1 MKRLFYVISF
11 VGMLLFP
18 TLLTGQILD
27 PELYSYDCIEDDN
40 ESFVDTTYRGLYES
54 RNGRYHSPHGEIR
67 FLVAFV
73 ELVYDGT
80 DVEDPSPNGTSEWP
94 KGELPV
100 WRDSLLSPFTPNG
113 ISNRHLTKYYQYA
126 SSNNHI
132 VLGDYLVAPT
142 NNGVFKVNTTDG
154 YIKYKPEVIID
165 AINQQMGNTIITAN
179 GLNNIS
185 DFDKWT
191 PSSNGVEKSNTGN
204 GQWDFVVFVVRN
216 ATTPAS
222 STGYTSGTT
231 SYLLGH
237 QCNLY
242 TTVCTNGE
250 IPTQIIRHEYAHM
263 LLGGN
268 NFHTGGGGYSSSGN
282 DGNGNYWIPQA
293 GGWGLLGLYGC
304 SLWCWNAWDRQRLGW
319 VDPTSTYEISARN
332 QNGIEVNGDL
342 DATNPDDAGIYV
354 LRDFVTTGD
363 AIRIK
368 LPYIDSNK
376 EYQEWLWIENHQGVE
391 NNDNEFDKWQFQ
403 DGDCVE
409 DLEHGLMMYM
419 QINNDTRVSNDSKYI
434 FDAEHNHAN
443 YTRVLTANGLWDREF
458 LLEYVNNGCVS
469 FDTVRPFVRL
479 FENPFTGSED
489 QSHFAYDLDND
500 DVIEK
505 YDFLNLWTEFNDSV
519 YYKNLWQLGHSSHS
533 FNLHGNRKIGMGT
546 NPSTATLIN
555 MVGENDPYA
564 NAKNL
569 RKTYLNGISVEM
581 LEQLPNGDIKI
592 LVRFDDVDINNDTRW
607 CSDSIVL
614 NPINTNSGYSL
625 NLKESKT
632 ILLDQ
637 GLTATRMTDPVV
649 FNDKKIF
656 ASPTVFT
663 IMPDADI
670 HLEPSSRI
678 ILDNA
683 SMMHMSDNSS
693 CVVED
698 SGYLEV
704 KNGTTLQLDDCSSLV
719 INGNGKLIVRTGAE
733 LRISPNAILAFKNG
747 LNNLLIE
754 DGVIIPDGYM
764 HPADIISGTV
774 GNVVINE
781 NTIWDS
787 VNYNVYGN
795 IIIESGAVLDIE
807 LSSLHFTDKDNR
819 IIIKSGGKLIIDNS
833 LLTTGNC
840 SKLWQG
846 IEVWGNSTIHQY
858 MVNGQLY
865 QGVLE
870 MKNGAVIEN
879 AVCAVRLYDPSN
891 KLNSGGIIHA
901 NDATFHNNVESISA
915 RDYTNYNPVNGNE
928 MPYNASFKNC
938 AFTLDAKYTGDEFF
952 YRHVYLDRVNGIKFQ
967 GCSFSVNQRVPW
979 VTQECSGIVA
989 NSAGFTIDAF
999 CDANIL
1005 PCPEES
1011 MIHSSFIGFHSG
1023 IKSLNNG
1030 VDACSFSV
1038 KNSTFKNNDI
1048 GIYAENTGY
1057 ATILE
1062 NDFTVGTDSDCNFGI
1077 YVNEVN
1083 GFCIEENNF
1092 IGNQQSSSQTYGIAV
1107 KNSDGYNNIYLN
1119 HFNNL
1124 TCGNIAI
1131 GNNKISGLSEQRTS
1145 GLAYYCNT
1153 NNGNLNDFCV
1163 IKDESSSV
1171 NGIARSQGSS
1181 SEAAGNTFSGSQC
1194 HFYNNG
1200 DDLINYYYYGGKPQE
1215 PTSSKLYRVTA
1226 ISTSNGN
1233 SCESHY
1239 GNNPVVKP
1247 SDEMIALENSY
1258 QTSLSAYN
1266 SLEQLYTS
1274 RIDGGNT
1281 QAEVTDINTATA
1293 DDAMRLR
1300 SQLLGHSPY
1309 LSQEVLTTA
1318 AGRDDVFSSSVLFEI
1333 LSANPD
1339 ELKKDTLI
1347 SYLENKDNPMP
1358 EYMTELLREIANGTT
1373 SRTALESQLAKTE
1386 RDYLLAAGD
1395 IVRSNL
1401 NTEESDNEELREWLG
1416 NMNDMASDRL
1426 AIASYIQEGNFENA
1440 LALAELLPNIYGL
1453 QGSALE
1459 EHSDYVA
1466 ILRLYETLDES
1477 GRDILQ
1483 LTETETAMIE
1493 EIADNG
1499 NGSSQMMASAIME
1512 QNGVTTGT
1520 RYSCPTLPSA
1530 NNSKRGS
1537 SDIRTEMAAAMGMKA
1552 SFAPN
1557 PASAWTEIDF
1567 TLPAEEKRATLVI
1580 TNVLGVN
1587 VMTIELIGN
1596 YGRKTL
1602 FLENLPSGVYTY
1614 FIRCGEYVKTGKLI
1628 KN

>member
-1 MKRLFYVISF
+1 M
-11 VGMLLFP
+11 
-18 TLLTGQILD
+18 
-27 PELYSYDCIEDDN
+27 
-40 ESFVDTTYRGLYES
+40 
-54 RNGRYHSPHGEIR
+54 
-67 FLVAFV
+67 
-73 ELVYDGT
+73 
-80 DVEDPSPNGTSEWP
+80 
-94 KGELPV
+94 
-100 WRDSLLSPFTPNG
+100 
-113 ISNRHLTKYYQYA
+113 
-126 SSNNHI
+126 
-132 VLGDYLVAPT
+132 
-142 NNGVFKVNTTDG
+142 
-154 YIKYKPEVIID
+154 
-165 AINQQMGNTIITAN
+165 
-179 GLNNIS
+179 
-185 DFDKWT
+185 
-191 PSSNGVEKSNTGN
+191 
-204 GQWDFVVFVVRN
+204 
-216 ATTPAS
+216 
-222 STGYTSGTT
+222 
-231 SYLLGH
+231 
-237 QCNLY
+237 
-242 TTVCTNGE
+242 
-250 IPTQIIRHEYAHM
+250 
-263 LLGGN
+263 
-268 NFHTGGGGYSSSGN
+268 
-282 DGNGNYWIPQA
+282 
-293 GGWGLLGLYGC
+293 
-304 SLWCWNAWDRQRLGW
+304 
-319 VDPTSTYEISARN
+319 
-332 QNGIEVNGDL
+332 
-342 DATNPDDAGIYV
+342 
-354 LRDFVTTGD
+354 
-363 AIRIK
+363 
-368 LPYIDSNK
+368 
-376 EYQEWLWIENHQGVE
+376 
-391 NNDNEFDKWQFQ
+391 
-403 DGDCVE
+403 
-409 DLEHGLMMYM
+409 
-419 QINNDTRVSNDSKYI
+419 
-434 FDAEHNHAN
+434 
-443 YTRVLTANGLWDREF
+443 
-458 LLEYVNNGCVS
+458 
-469 FDTVRPFVRL
+469 VRPFIRL
-479 FENPFTGSED
+479 FENPFTGTED
-489 QSHFAYDLDND
+489 QSHYAYDLNGDEKISSND
-500 DVIEK
+500 YIKPWV
-505 YDFLNLWTEFNDSV
+505 EFDGTTYHNHL
-519 YYKNLWQLGHSSHS
+519 YQLGHTSHS
-533 FNLHGNRKIGMGT
+533 FNLEGNRKIGMGT
-546 NPSTATLIN
+546 NPSSATLIN
-555 MVGENDPYA
+555 MVGQDIVLGR
-564 NAKNL
+564 AKNL
-569 RKTYLNGISVEM
+569 RKTYLNGVSVEM

-592 LVRFDDVDINNDTRW
+592 RIRFDDINVENDVRW

-614 NPINTNSGYSL
+614 NPINNDSGYSL
-625 NLKESKT
+625 ILKSGKT
-632 ILLDQ
+632 ILFDQ
-637 GLTATRMTDPVV
+637 GLTATRMKNPMI
-649 FNDKKIF
+649 FNNHKIF
-656 ASPTVFT
+656 ASPTVFAV
-663 IMPDADI
+663 MPNADI
-670 HLEPSSRI
+670 HLEPSSNI
-678 ILDNA
+678 ILDNG
-683 SMMHMSDNSS
+683 SMMHFSENSS
-693 CVVED
+693 CVVENTG
-698 SGYLEV
+698 SIEI
-704 KNGTTLQLDDCSSLV
+704 KEGTILQMDDCSSLI
-719 INGNGKLIVRTGAE
+719 INGNGKLIVRAGAE
-733 LRISPNAILAFKNG
+733 LRISPNAILAFQNG

-754 DGVIIPDGYM
+754 DGVNIPEGYM
-764 HPADIISGTV
+764 HPADIISCTV
-774 GNVVINE
+774 SNVVINE

-795 IIIESGAVLDIE
+795 IIIESGAALNIK
-807 LSSLHFTDKDNR
+807 LSSIHFTDKDNR

-1062 NDFTVGTDSDCNFGI
+1062 NDFIVGTDSDCNFGI

-1092 IGNQQSSSQTYGIAV
+1092 IGNQQSSNQTYGIAV

-1373 SRTALESQLAKTE
+1373 SRTALESQMAKTE

-1416 NMNDMASDRL
+1416 NMNNMASDRL

-1596 YGRKTL
+1596 HGRKTL
-1602 FLENLPSGVYTY
+1602 FLENLPSGVYNY
-1614 FIRCGEYVKTGKLI
+1614 FIRCGEYVVTGKLM
-1628 KN
+1628 KK